1 VIRVAKRALAREAVH
16 EALLREG
23 FSRVFDPPQTGFKRT
38 TEWTKGEG
46 RIGFITSIQT
56 GSALF
61 VLLGPERAPLAAQ
74 VERITATEA
83 AKELI
88 DAIATSKSAAVQ
100 ARGAFVLHDLA
111 MLMRY
116 DDSISQGDVAAA
128 LCALLQGSSKLVND
142 AALRVALS
150 LQWAEL
156 DAAVGALAERRADL
170 GWVPQH
176 WQELRA
182 AAEQAAR
189 RQADAEAKQKLFE
202 ALPALVSERRWDEAL
217 SAATAVFDDK
227 KKDVPREAWR
237 ARALSLIGLGRLW
250 PGALFAAGWSIEGG
264 GSEAQAALHEVAARL
279 PDDESDLTSTVDQ
292 LSAALDDAEKTFQA
306 VEAVYAETGARKP
319 ELAFVSAKLRLRKSY
334 SRALQRPAL
343 ALVESATKAFPSHV
357 ASRALLAHA
366 QSANDDRNAA
376 LASYR
381 TAIELAR
388 TGRVEPPREAALTRF
403 DRRVEDK
410 QEGSLI
416 SAEDLY
422 RSMLWLTES
431 EKDYE
436 AVLEVTTEMVSQ
448 PDVGPETRAHAHY
461 KRAMAATGLKQHER
475 AVEFYQQAIAAE
487 AAAEV
492 DKEAVLRFNLACELA
507 KLGRGAAA
515 LEALAEA
522 ILLDKKYA
530 DDAREDDYFEA
541 LWDTSAFIRVVAPWA
556 EPPTVETVT
565 RAIERALGMAYRGEG
580 KDALREGYRAVS
592 GAEILGDDALLARAL
607 DRLGSTFTYHAS
619 PTRAVAMLQRAVAL
633 AEQALADDPQQR
645 AQTLHSLGA
654 AHHAAGQLD
663 EAEARY
669 RQGLALREALPGAEH
684 LNIAISYGDLAR
696 LASTRGRADEAEEL
710 MQKTIT
716 ILEASLEGTEGEDQW
731 DALVNLAL
739 VQGNRVSGAVDRGLP
754 LDRVFGLAEDAI
766 TRFDAIVSAGARIP
780 SNAIQRLRSAIARAL
795 PSEMSDDVV
804 ARVNH
809 LGTRLL
815 ELEEPDPRVRAE
827 RLYWANLRMGVRQL
841 RERGAT
847 DVEIAQGIGR
857 AVRGQD
863 PGEPVASH
871 PAFANLSVELAN
883 RLSARTDLVMVA
895 MALDMAISGHEPVDK
910 ALESLEGFAIAN
922 ASGERADL
930 SDEELDD
937 LDDDEDYDDE

>member
-1 VIRVAKRALAREAVH
+1 MIRVATRAVARRAVH

-23 FSRVFDPPQTGFKRT
+23 FSRAFDPPQTGFKRT

-74 VERITATEA
+74 VERIAATEA
-83 AKELI
+83 AKEVI
-88 DAIATSKSAAVQ
+88 DGIATSTSAAVQ

-128 LCALLQGSSKLVND
+128 LCALLQVPSKLVND

-156 DAAVGALAERRADL
+156 SAAVGALADRRADL
-170 GWVPQH
+170 DWVPQH

-182 AAEQAAR
+182 AAEQAAQK
-189 RQADAEAKQKLFE
+189 QAEAEAKRKRLE
-202 ALPALVSERRWDEAL
+202 ALPALVSEQRWDEAL
-217 SAATAVFDDK
+217 SAATAVFDDRK
-227 KKDVPREAWR
+227 KEVPHEAWR
-237 ARALSLIGLGRLW
+237 ARARALIGLGKWW
-250 PGALFAAGWSIEGG
+250 PGALFAAGWGAAGG
-264 GSEAQAALHEVAARL
+264 GPDAEQALREVAARL
-279 PDDESDLTSTVDQ
+279 PDDETDLTPIVDQ
-292 LSAALDDAEKTFQA
+292 LSVALDDAEKTFQA
-306 VEAVYAETGARKP
+306 VEAVWAQTTARKP

-343 ALVESATKAFPSHV
+343 ALAASAVQAFPSHV

-366 QSANDDRNAA
+366 QSANDDRDAA
-376 LASYR
+376 LATYR
-381 TAIELAR
+381 QAIELAR
-388 TGRVEPPREAALTRF
+388 AGRVEPPREAALTRF
-403 DRRVEDK
+403 DRRLEDK
-410 QEGSLI
+410 NEESTI
-416 SAEDLY
+416 AVEELY
-422 RSMLWLTES
+422 QSMLWLTES
-431 EKDYE
+431 EKDFE
-436 AVLEVTTEMVSQ
+436 GVLAIASDMVSQ
-448 PDVGPETRAHAHY
+448 PDVSPAARARAHY

-475 AVEFYQQAIAAE
+475 AVDFYQQAIAAE
-487 AAAEV
+487 TTAAV

-507 KLGRGAAA
+507 KLGRTEPA
-515 LEALAEA
+515 LEALTEA

-556 EPPTVETVT
+556 EPPTIETVT
-565 RAIERALGMAYRGEG
+565 RAIERTLGMAYRGEG
-580 KDALREGYRAVS
+580 KDALREGHRAVS
-592 GAEILGDDALLARAL
+592 GAELLGDEALLARAL
-607 DRLGSTFTYHAS
+607 DRLGSTLTYHAS
-619 PTRAVAMLQRAVAL
+619 PARAVAMLERAVAL
-633 AEQALADDPQQR
+633 AEQALADDPKQR

-716 ILEASLEGTEGEDQW
+716 ILEASLADTEGEDQW

-739 VQGNRVSGAVDRGLP
+739 VQGNRVSGAVDRSVP
-754 LDRVFGLAEDAI
+754 LDQVFGLAEGAI
-766 TRFDAIVSAGARIP
+766 SRFDAIVTAGARIP
-780 SNAIQRLRSAIARAL
+780 SNAIQRLRSAIGRAL

-804 ARVNH
+804 ARVNQ

-815 ELEEPDPRVRAE
+815 ELEEPDPKVRAE

-841 RERGAT
+841 REQGAS
-847 DVEIAQGIGR
+847 DVEIAQGISR

-863 PGEPVASH
+863 PGEPVGSH
-871 PAFANLSVELAN
+871 PAFANLAVELAN

-895 MALDMAISGHEPVDK
+895 MALDMAVSGHEPVDK

-930 SDEELDD
+930 SDEELDE